1 MFGQL
6 NARRTRNQD
15 QWVSIS
21 ILVHCLILTWLLHS
35 PKPVFVAP
43 SYVMK
48 GQPGGALTRLYF
60 GGATGVTQEQS
71 SHLSLPKTASTNSH
85 RTPPILSKAKEGS
98 AIMAALRS
106 NQPLGGSL
114 YGSLSYGALSG
125 PNVRPAL
132 PVFSP
137 DPAIDREISNSLAG
151 DVIIEVTIDEVGHIT
166 AMRLIQGLGAAV
178 DQKVLDAVNRWQFE
192 PATRNGTPIPSK
204 QDVYYHFPR

>member
-1 MFGQL
+1 MIIFVPIPPVTSIFFRRLNYGKIVSRQSMFGQL
-6 NARRTRNQD
+6 NARRTRHQD

-85 RTPPILSKAKEGS
+85 RTPPILSKAK
-98 AIMAALRS
+98 
-106 NQPLGGSL
+106 
-114 YGSLSYGALSG
+114 
-125 PNVRPAL
+125 
-132 PVFSP
+132 
-137 DPAIDREISNSLAG
+137 
-151 DVIIEVTIDEVGHIT
+151 
-166 AMRLIQGLGAAV
+166 
-178 DQKVLDAVNRWQFE
+178 
-192 PATRNGTPIPSK
+192 
-204 QDVYYHFPR
+204 